1 MTPEQR
7 ARLTSLLPGMLTMAR
22 RKVSHNDFQKAMGQ
36 IDRLRAFLSLAEWD
50 ITDLSLPTAEEW
62 IAIAEKASEGH
73 DKPGV
78 IKGMTMEQIR
88 SGKPPEFFLKE
99 SNANENQG

>member
-7 ARLTSLLPGMLTMAR
+7 AKLQALLPGMRTNAR
-22 RKVSHNDFQKAMGQ
+22 RKVSQNEFAKAMHTV
-36 IDRLRAFLSLAEWD
+36 DNLRDFLLGCASAF
-50 ITDLSLPTAEEW
+50 TAEEW
-62 IAIAEKASEGH
+62 IAIAEKAAEGH

-88 SGKPPEFFLKE
+88 SGKPPEDFLKGE
-99 SNANENQG
+99 AG